1 MLTASCPAQNFHR
14 SILITPLVVGFI
26 SPRHEKVLHIPL
38 NVKHHFCPI
47 FIDVKSNAQV
57 LESPT
62 VLQAVIANINDKT
75 VRPANIMAVAVE
87 SAVLDA
93 LSFNTI
99 KTFEEQEKEVDKATL
114 TAIADIFVRHSM
126 HMKLGVGLLHRH
138 DTLQDRTVM
147 FHEVRSPESDI
158 CIPKTIS
165 SVDMDKIAPN
175 SWFLNRNGMFQAFEY
190 DASGEATQ
198 IDTAFASDLAEFL
211 KAHSLEKRFS
221 IIPNCA
227 DREDFVEFTHPS
239 GRGTISV
246 PLRLTP
252 EEEIKAS
259 EPVITGWSFHVNE
272 HGIVECKG
280 NNVCAP
286 MNSGNHKVFRDSKPY
301 TEHEVK
307 VMLRLDAAGEES

>member
-1 MLTASCPAQNFHR
+1 
-14 SILITPLVVGFI
+14 
-26 SPRHEKVLHIPL
+26 
-38 NVKHHFCPI
+38 
-47 FIDVKSNAQV
+47 
-57 LESPT
+57 
-62 VLQAVIANINDKT
+62 
-75 VRPANIMAVAVE
+75 
-87 SAVLDA
+87 
-93 LSFNTI
+93 
-99 KTFEEQEKEVDKATL
+99 
-114 TAIADIFVRHSM
+114 
-126 HMKLGVGLLHRH
+126 
-138 DTLQDRTVM
+138 
-147 FHEVRSPESDI
+147 
-158 CIPKTIS
+158 
-165 SVDMDKIAPN
+165 
-175 SWFLNRNGMFQAFEY
+175 MFQAFEY

-221 IIPNCA
+221 IIPNSA

-307 VMLRLDAAGEES
+307 VMPRLDAAGEES